1 MRPRPLPPALRN
13 RAFDVHAAD
22 RAGVSRQRLRRSDL
36 VRPTRSIRWAR
47 DRPPDAVQRI
57 RALRP
62 VLLPGQFISHV
73 SAAVLWGLPVP
84 VDDGAPVHVTSPI
97 PTAQP
102 RRTGVVGHRITPDR
116 ADVVERW
123 GMPAST
129 PAALWVDCGA
139 MLTIDELI
147 VLGDA
152 IVTEPRCR
160 TTIDDL
166 RSALVR
172 AGARAGV
179 RKLRTAIELVRVGA
193 GSPQETRARLAI
205 VRAGLPEPELR
216 VEVRDEA
223 GSFIGRVDMA
233 YPRHRVLIEY
243 EGDHHRTDAAQWAS
257 DLRRYREAERLGWVV
272 VRWSRSD
279 LTRYLGEAIGHLR
292 SVLTRRG

>member
-36 VRPTRSIRWAR
+36 VRPTRSIRWPR

-205 VRAGLPEPELR
+205 VRAGLPEPELQ

-257 DLRRYREAERLGWVV
+257 DLRRYREVERLGWVV